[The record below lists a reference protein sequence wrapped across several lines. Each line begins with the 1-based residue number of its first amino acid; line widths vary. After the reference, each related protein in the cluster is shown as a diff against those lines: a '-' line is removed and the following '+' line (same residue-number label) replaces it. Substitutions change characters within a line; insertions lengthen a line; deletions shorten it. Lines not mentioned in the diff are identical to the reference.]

1 MATKHDVEALLDRNL
16 TVREI
21 AERIGADTAYVRA
34 TLIRNRWQGRAV
46 MVGPGNG
53 HHPKFGRLRAM
64 NAELLAALKYLRENS
79 FAPDKACNCHV
90 NPPCSDCVEYGA
102 LREAIELADTAIARA
117 EGR

>member
-1 MATKHDVEALLDRNL
+1 MASKGDVEALLDRNL

-53 HHPKFGRLRAM
+53 HHPKFGRLRQL
-64 NAELLAALKYLRENS
+64 NTELLEALKGVLWMAEEWYRHGGDETTMAADYGGAIERAN
-79 FAPDKACNCHV
+79 AAIAKAEGK
-90 NPPCSDCVEYGA
+90 PCS
-102 LREAIELADTAIARA
+102 AD
-117 EGR
+117 